1 MAWNSL
7 ALLSPRY
14 KQPLRFLGTDS
25 KAAICAAKRCKYL
38 ATPCRRGNHACRA
51 ASYPALGAARPGHFF
66 CYIPISTCARVT
78 VIPCKTL
85 FRWIVSNVLK
95 KHSFVSSNFDRIQN
109 RCQFRA
115 EYKLMRHKNVPLVI
129 LLQCSRGPFLLSQ
142 LLLLNVHQREIW
154 NIL

>member
-14 KQPLRFLGTDS
+14 KRPCGSWELTLKQRFVQLRGVNTWPHHADV
-25 KAAICAAKRCKYL
+25 AITL
-38 ATPCRRGNHACRA
+38 AEA
-51 ASYPALGAARPGHFF
+51 ASYPALGAARPGYFF
-66 CYIPISTCARVT
+66 CYIPISTSAHVT

-85 FRWIVSNVLK
+85 FQWIVSNMLK

-115 EYKLMRHKNVPLVI
+115 EYKLMRHKNIPLVI